1 MSPIDPGLARNQRQ
15 VIDLLSQHK
24 LEWRRLYGIQE
35 LALYSCGEACG
46 YGSLARKEANP
57 GSDVDLCVILEPPN
71 PFSLVHFQQALQQL
85 LGVRVDVVTCWPGMN
100 PALKQE
106 IELDAIQI

>member
-1 MSPIDPGLARNQRQ
+1 MTPIDPGLARNRRQ

-35 LALYSCGEACG
+35 LSLF
-46 YGSLARKEANP
+46 GSLARNEAIP

-71 PFSLVHFQQALQQL
+71 PFSLVHFQQAVQHL
-85 LGVRVDVVTCWPGMN
+85 LGVRVDVVTRWPGMN
-100 PALKQE
+100 PALKKE
-106 IELDAIQI
+106 IERDAITI

>member
-24 LEWRRLYGIQE
+24 LEWRSLYGIQE
-35 LALYSCGEACG
+35 LSLF
-46 YGSLARKEANP
+46 GSLARNEAIP

-71 PFSLVHFQQALQQL
+71 PFSLVHFQEAVQQL
-85 LGVRVDVVTCWPGMN
+85 LGVRVDVVTRWPGMN

-106 IELDAIQI
+106 IERDAIQI

>member
-1 MSPIDPGLARNQRQ
+1 MTPIDAGLSRNQQQ

-35 LALYSCGEACG
+35 LSLF
-46 YGSLARKEANP
+46 GSLARNEAIP
-57 GSDVDLCVILEPPN
+57 GSDVDLCVSLEPPN
-71 PFSLVHFQQALQQL
+71 PFSLVQCQEAVQQL
-85 LGVRVDVVTCWPGMN
+85 LGVRVDVVTRWPGMN

-106 IELDAIQI
+106 IERDAIQI

>member
-1 MSPIDPGLARNQRQ
+1 MTPIDPGLARNRRQ

-35 LALYSCGEACG
+35 LTLF
-46 YGSLARKEANP
+46 GSLARNEAIP

-71 PFSLVHFQQALQQL
+71 PFSLVHFQQAVQQL
-85 LGVRVDVVTCWPGMN
+85 LGVRVDVVTRWPGMN

-106 IELDAIQI
+106 IERDAIQI

>member
-1 MSPIDPGLARNQRQ
+1 MTPIDAGPSRNQQQ

-24 LEWRRLYGIQE
+24 QEWGRLYGIQE
-35 LALYSCGEACG
+35 LALF
-46 YGSLARKEANP
+46 GSLARNEAIP

-71 PFSLVHFQQALQQL
+71 PLLLVHFQQAVQQL
-85 LGVRVDVVTCWPGMN
+85 LGVRVDVVTRWPGMN

-106 IELDAIQI
+106 IERDAISI

>member
-1 MSPIDPGLARNQRQ
+1 MTPIDPGLSRNQQQ

-24 LEWRRLYGIQE
+24 LEWQRLYGIQE
-35 LALYSCGEACG
+35 LSLF
-46 YGSLARKEANP
+46 GSLARNEVNP

-71 PFSLVHFQQALQQL
+71 PFSLVHFQQAVQQL
-85 LGVRVDVVTCWPGMN
+85 LGVRVDVVTRWPGMN

-106 IELDAIQI
+106 IERDAIQI

>member
-1 MSPIDPGLARNQRQ
+1 MTPIDAGLSRNQQQ
-15 VIDLLSQHK
+15 VIDLLSQLK

-35 LALYSCGEACG
+35 LTLF
-46 YGSLARKEANP
+46 GSLARNEAIP

-71 PFSLVHFQQALQQL
+71 PFSLVHFQEAVQQL
-85 LGVRVDVVTCWPGMN
+85 LGVRVDVVTRWPGMN

-106 IELDAIQI
+106 IERDAISI

>member
-1 MSPIDPGLARNQRQ
+1 MTPNDPGLARTQRQ

-35 LALYSCGEACG
+35 LTLF
-46 YGSLARKEANP
+46 GSLARNEANP

-71 PFSLVHFQQALQQL
+71 PFSLVHFQEAVQQL
-85 LGVRVDVVTCWPGMN
+85 LGVRVDVVTRWPGMN
-100 PALKQE
+100 PMLKQE
-106 IELDAIQI
+106 IERDAIQI

>member
-1 MSPIDPGLARNQRQ
+1 MTPIDAGLAGNRRQ

-35 LALYSCGEACG
+35 LTLF
-46 YGSLARKEANP
+46 GSLARNEAIP

-71 PFSLVHFQQALQQL
+71 PFSLVHFQEAVQQL
-85 LGVRVDVVTCWPGMN
+85 LGVRVDVVTRWPGMN
-100 PALKQE
+100 PALKKE
-106 IELDAIQI
+106 IERDAISI

>member
-24 LEWRRLYGIQE
+24 LEWRCLYGIQE
-35 LALYSCGEACG
+35 MSLF
-46 YGSLARKEANP
+46 GSLARNEAIP

-71 PFSLVHFQQALQQL
+71 PFSLVHFQEAVQQL
-85 LGVRVDVVTCWPGMN
+85 LGVRVDVVTRWPGMN

-106 IELDAIQI
+106 IERDAIQI

>member
-35 LALYSCGEACG
+35 LSLF
-46 YGSLARKEANP
+46 GSLARNEAIP

-71 PFSLVHFQQALQQL
+71 PFSLVHFQEAVQQL
-85 LGVRVDVVTCWPGMN
+85 LGVSVDVVTRWPGMN

-106 IELDAIQI
+106 IERDAIQI

>member
-1 MSPIDPGLARNQRQ
+1 MTPTDPRLSRNQQQ

-35 LALYSCGEACG
+35 LTLF
-46 YGSLARKEANP
+46 GSLARNETNL

-71 PFSLVHFQQALQQL
+71 PFLLVHFQQAVQQL
-85 LGVRVDVVTCWPGMN
+85 LGVRVDVVTRWPGMN

-106 IELDAIQI
+106 IERDAIQI

>member
-1 MSPIDPGLARNQRQ
+1 MTPIDPGLAGNQQQ

-35 LALYSCGEACG
+35 LSLF
-46 YGSLARKEANP
+46 GSLARNEAIP

-71 PFSLVHFQQALQQL
+71 PYSLVHFQQAVQQL
-85 LGVRVDVVTCWPGMN
+85 LGVRVDVVTRWPGMN

-106 IELDAIQI
+106 IERDAIQI